1 MDIGAYRKYMEELIQ
16 EAMDNSDGTNS
27 GISEYLRE
35 KQVSGWFVR
44 KKKEKQRALA
54 DARKAFDEH
63 AHWPVDIVISHL
75 GVDPKEVGAR

>member
-1 MDIGAYRKYMEELIQ
+1 MDIGAYRNYMEELLK
-16 EAMDNSDGTNS
+16 EALENSDGSNS

-35 KQVSGWFVR
+35 KKVSGLFVR
-44 KKKEKQRALA
+44 NKKEKQRALE

-75 GVDPKEVGAR
+75 GVDPKEIGAR